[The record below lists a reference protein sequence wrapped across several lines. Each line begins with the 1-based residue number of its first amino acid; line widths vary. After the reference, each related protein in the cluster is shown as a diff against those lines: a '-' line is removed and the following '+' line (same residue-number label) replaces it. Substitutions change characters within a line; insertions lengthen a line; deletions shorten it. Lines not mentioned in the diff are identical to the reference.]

1 MWKYRTAASDRYS
14 LLMNYA
20 RENRKHATV
29 AESVLWEH
37 LRNSTLGTKALRQY
51 IIGDYIVDFLLP
63 YYNLVIEVDG
73 GYHCEKAQQEN
84 DQMRSEALNSMGLY
98 VIRFTNEQVLTDTEA
113 VLNRIK
119 EHIKSFGSQNL

>member
-119 EHIKSFGSQNL
+119 EHIKSFGFQNL